1 MKFFKKDVAY
11 LKNVP
16 IGVTTAGY
24 SDYFSSML
32 DIDNKP
38 FQEFQVTLKDLALLL
53 YDPHIYA
60 VIQSR
65 KSAVLSL
72 EYELL
77 TDDEAKKDFILKILE
92 RLDLRNLISE
102 ILDAVLYGYK
112 PIELFWDFDGEN
124 VVLSKAVGKPPYWF
138 QFDDHNRL
146 KYYTGANWDFVPIN
160 KFLIVQHEATYDNP
174 YGVAILSNCLKP
186 YIYKKGA
193 MQLWAEF
200 TQKYGSPFLIGKADA
215 SRSVEELE
223 KLNELLQDA
232 KRNFTAAI
240 PDAID
245 IQTIETDRTSASD
258 LFQNFIHFLNS
269 EISKTI
275 LSQTLT
281 TEQGDSGS
289 YAMSQT
295 HLQIRS
301 DIVQADKYLV
311 QQTLNELIRLIIDFN
326 FADNDYPTIR
336 FYEEEDIDM
345 QLVQRDQILSQIIT
359 FTPEYIKK
367 TYGFTDEDFAMK
379 TAEFAEST
387 PKPAQLDTLS
397 EFAEKV
403 INLAMEKIK
412 AGNSL
417 DEVLQ
422 SITDLYPG
430 LPREDLENYMSNA
443 IFLAE
448 AGGMLRV

>member
-1 MKFFKKDVAY
+1 MNLFKKNVAY

-38 FQEFQVTLKDLALLL
+38 LQEFQVTLKDLALLL

-174 YGVAILSNCLKP
+174 YGIAILSNCLKP
-186 YIYKKGA
+186 YI
-193 MQLWAEF
+193 
-200 TQKYGSPFLIGKADA
+200 
-215 SRSVEELE
+215 
-223 KLNELLQDA
+223 
-232 KRNFTAAI
+232 
-240 PDAID
+240 
-245 IQTIETDRTSASD
+245 
-258 LFQNFIHFLNS
+258 
-269 EISKTI
+269 
-275 LSQTLT
+275 
-281 TEQGDSGS
+281 
-289 YAMSQT
+289 
-295 HLQIRS
+295 
-301 DIVQADKYLV
+301 
-311 QQTLNELIRLIIDFN
+311 
-326 FADNDYPTIR
+326 
-336 FYEEEDIDM
+336 
-345 QLVQRDQILSQIIT
+345 
-359 FTPEYIKK
+359 
-367 TYGFTDEDFAMK
+367 
-379 TAEFAEST
+379 
-387 PKPAQLDTLS
+387 
-397 EFAEKV
+397 
-403 INLAMEKIK
+403 
-412 AGNSL
+412 
-417 DEVLQ
+417 
-422 SITDLYPG
+422 
-430 LPREDLENYMSNA
+430 
-443 IFLAE
+443 
-448 AGGMLRV
+448 

>member
-1 MKFFKKDVAY
+1 
-11 LKNVP
+11 
-16 IGVTTAGY
+16 
-24 SDYFSSML
+24 
-32 DIDNKP
+32 
-38 FQEFQVTLKDLALLL
+38 
-53 YDPHIYA
+53 
-60 VIQSR
+60 
-65 KSAVLSL
+65 
-72 EYELL
+72 
-77 TDDEAKKDFILKILE
+77 
-92 RLDLRNLISE
+92 
-102 ILDAVLYGYK
+102 
-112 PIELFWDFDGEN
+112 
-124 VVLSKAVGKPPYWF
+124 
-138 QFDDHNRL
+138 
-146 KYYTGANWDFVPIN
+146 
-160 KFLIVQHEATYDNP
+160 
-174 YGVAILSNCLKP
+174 
-186 YIYKKGA
+186 
-193 MQLWAEF
+193 
-200 TQKYGSPFLIGKADA
+200 
-215 SRSVEELE
+215 
-223 KLNELLQDA
+223 
-232 KRNFTAAI
+232 
-240 PDAID
+240 
-245 IQTIETDRTSASD
+245 
-258 LFQNFIHFLNS
+258 
-269 EISKTI
+269 
-275 LSQTLT
+275 
-281 TEQGDSGS
+281 
-289 YAMSQT
+289 MSQT

-301 DIVQADKYLV
+301 DIVQADKSLV
-311 QQTLNELIRLIIDFN
+311 QQTLNELIRIIIDFN

-359 FTPEYIKK
+359 FTPQYIKK